1 MFGLLFDVVMKRAEI
16 TDWAMANKAF
26 LMAGI
31 VVSAA
36 VLYLIFDVN
45 YDQCEDDENCITIAF
60 QVQDT
65 YLIWD
70 KNPQHLADKMSSLT
84 GMEVEIYPVT
94 NSGGTIEAIDK
105 GNADIGFVD
114 GAAAWLA
121 WEVYDLDVL
130 AAEWK
135 SDGRTYYN
143 AAAWVKAD
151 SEIAAAHL
159 DDDPDTDPFAL
170 MEGKKSCHTGWLKS
184 AGMLIPM
191 GYLIGNGYA
200 EVVGDPEEIESL
212 RDTVTNFFH
221 EDSSIPEGGTQNSGY
236 KGAMKCMM
244 TGHGDVAL
252 TKDTA
257 YGLYC
262 DENDDG
268 IADGDDW
275 CMDLEDL
282 VMLPSF
288 GQAPSH
294 PALYNP
300 DNMDAETIVII
311 QDALVALNDDAEGRE
326 ILSDLLNTDGMVA
339 TSADEHLGTY
349 GAAVSNV
356 PGIQAYFS

>member
-1 MFGLLFDVVMKRAEI
+1 MVMKRAEV
-16 TDWAMANKAF
+16 TDWAMANKAI

-31 VVSAA
+31 VFSAG

-45 YDQCEDDENCITIAF
+45 YDQCDDDEDCITIAY

-84 GMEVEIYPVT
+84 GMDVEIYPVT
-94 NSGGTIEAIDK
+94 DAGGTIEAIDK

-151 SEIAAAHL
+151 SEIAAAYL

-200 EVVGDPEEIESL
+200 EVEGDANEIESL
-212 RDTVTNFFH
+212 RATVTNFFH
-221 EDSSIPEGGTQNSGY
+221 KDSSIPDGGTQYSGY

-257 YGLYC
+257 YRLYC

-275 CMDLEDL
+275 CMDLDDL

-300 DNMDAETIVII
+300 DYMDAETIATI
-311 QDALVALNDDAEGRE
+311 QEALVALNDDAEGRE

-339 TSADEHLGTY
+339 TTADDHLGTY

>member
-1 MFGLLFDVVMKRAEI
+1 MKAEEI
-16 TDWAMANKAF
+16 GSWAMANKAL
-26 LMAGI
+26 LMAGL
-31 VVSAA
+31 VFSAG

-45 YDQCEDDENCITIAF
+45 YESCDDEDNCLTIAF
-60 QVQDT
+60 EVQDT

-84 GMEVEIYPVT
+84 GMDVEIYPVT
-94 NSGGTIEAIDK
+94 GSGGIIEAIDK

-114 GAAAWLA
+114 GAAAWLG
-121 WEVYDLDVL
+121 WEVYDLDIL

-151 SEIAAAHL
+151 SDIAAAHL

-200 EVVGDPEEIESL
+200 DVQGDADDIDSL
-212 RDTVTNFFH
+212 RATVTTFFH
-221 EDSSIPEGGTQNSGY
+221 KDSSIPEGGTQYSGY

-244 TGHGDVAL
+244 TGHGDIAL

-257 YGLYC
+257 YRLYC

-268 IADGDDW
+268 VADGDDW

-300 DNMDAETIVII
+300 DYMDSETVELV
-311 QDALVALNDDAEGRE
+311 QNALVSLNDDSEGTE
-326 ILSDLLNTDGMVA
+326 ILKDLLNTDGMVA
-339 TSADEHLGTY
+339 TNADDHLGTY
-349 GAAVSNV
+349 GAAVANV

>member
-1 MFGLLFDVVMKRAEI
+1 MKKAEI

-31 VVSAA
+31 VFSAA

-45 YDQCEDDENCITIAF
+45 YDQCDDDENCITIAY

-84 GMEVEIYPVT
+84 GMDVEIYPVS

-151 SEIAAAHL
+151 SDIAAAYL
-159 DDDPDTDPFAL
+159 DDDPETDPFAL

-200 EVVGDPEEIESL
+200 DVMGDPNEIESL
-212 RDTVTNFFH
+212 RATVTNFFH
-221 EDSSIPEGGTQNSGY
+221 EDSSIPEGGTQYSGY

-252 TKDTA
+252 VKDVA
-257 YGLYC
+257 YDLYC
-262 DENDDG
+262 TDD
-268 IADGDDW
+268 APDW
-275 CMDLEDL
+275 CLDRDEV
-282 VMLPSF
+282 VMLSPF

-300 DNMDAETIVII
+300 DNMDAETIAII
-311 QDALVALNDDAEGRE
+311 QEALVALNDDAEGRE
-326 ILSDLLNTDGMVA
+326 ILSDLLNTEGMVA
-339 TSADEHLGTY
+339 TTADEHLGTY

-356 PGIQAYFS
+356 PGIQAFFS